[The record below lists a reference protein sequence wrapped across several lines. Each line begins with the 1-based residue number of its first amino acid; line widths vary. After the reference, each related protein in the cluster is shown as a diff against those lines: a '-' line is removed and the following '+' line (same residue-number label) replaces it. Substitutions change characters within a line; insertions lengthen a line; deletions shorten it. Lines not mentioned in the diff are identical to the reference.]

1 MDNLQLEKE
10 IKDTCVDKFEEEIT
24 VLTDAYGNRL
34 TDLESKDRYLTS
46 MIKGVEI
53 DFACHIAKLQNE
65 IKRLDISLLILFLV
79 NFVLFFLLA
88 INYGG
93 AL

>member
-10 IKDTCVDKFEEEIT
+10 IKDTCVDKFEEEIINHET
-24 VLTDAYGNRL
+24 RL
-34 TDLESKDRYLTS
+34 NDLEYMDGYLKS
-46 MIKGVEI
+46 IIKGVEI
-53 DFACHIAKLQNE
+53 DFACHIAKLQNK

-88 INYGG
+88 ITY
-93 AL
+93 L